1 VGVATRQHSNTPHSA
16 GRLLRR
22 PIVAA
27 SVVFVAGLLI
37 TAVAAL
43 RLSQSYASDV
53 ELRALV
59 VEVRTSDEILARMGK
74 YEQLLQGARAMV
86 MAVGPQ
92 NISRQLFKRYSEG
105 QDLARRFPA
114 VSGLGLVRRVTRTD
128 QAGSADD
135 RPMGYIAQL
144 VEPDDSNSDLVG
156 VDLGSDANSRVAAEQ
171 SLRSGMAT
179 LSAPMT
185 WSPLGPR
192 PPDALLLWLPIYAET
207 ATLSGQSHGDASQV
221 FGWIYASV
229 NIEIEFAALNVDADG
244 YSLTLRDLAANAGT
258 FYTSPAAKPPADTG
272 LRRGWPIQLYG
283 RTWQANIQPQPVLI
297 AELGGSHARGA
308 TAAGTA
314 LSAILAL
321 WMFAFRRERQKS
333 SKVPGHRRA
342 DDPLPVHDTV
352 DNLLVTR
359 DAEETQGNERS
370 VTVESARRDLRA
382 ILDALPTMV
391 AYWDRN
397 LINCFANR
405 ANELWFGAPPGALLG
420 KHLRQLLG
428 EDLFQ
433 RDSTHIEAALRGEA
447 RIFEQSEVK
456 SDGNGYRHTITH
468 YVPDVGDGQVR
479 GFYVLVYDVSE
490 ITDSRLQL
498 AGAQRESEEL
508 LRTLDMHSKVSIT
521 DDKGYITYV
530 NENFCR
536 ILGYSRDEVL
546 GRPHS
551 IVNSEVHPRE
561 FWTQMWDT
569 ITAGRPWRGEIC
581 NRGKDGSLHWID
593 CIIAPFLGKDGRA
606 QKYVSIGTNISASKA
621 TEQRLRYNEDF
632 LERIGTVA
640 GVGGWEFDVRTRA
653 VSWSPQTYRILEVN
667 SAYKPLI
674 DTDIEF
680 YVREAR
686 ATINKSLTECIERGT
701 AWDHEIQAVTARGRS
716 IWVRTVGTPEMRNGK
731 VERVIG
737 ALQDITAR
745 KKAEVQLQESSERF
759 AIAADSAGIGV
770 WELDTANDRLLWDAW
785 MYRIYGIEKTREVE
799 SYKLWVAA
807 LHPDDRERCEA
818 EMLASSRGATELDS
832 EFRII
837 RPNGELRYI
846 KAASRAV
853 RAADGTSL
861 RITGVNFD
869 VTDARNSETVARRET
884 ASLLRT
890 VLDAASEVSIIA
902 TDENLMIRVFNA
914 GAERMLGFTSAEVV
928 GKEILSR
935 IHDPRDLETLG
946 RQLSMQLGRQIV
958 PNQAIVQPSMLRRSH
973 ERVYVRKN
981 GVHITVSLF
990 VTAIRSD
997 EGEIRGYV
1005 CVGHDITQHNIDQRA
1020 LHDAIVKAENA
1031 NQAKSQF
1038 LANMSHEIR
1047 TPMNAVIGLSYLM
1060 RHTPLSGEQA
1070 GFLGKIQVA
1079 SNSLLSII
1087 TNILDLSK
1095 IEANELLVESVV
1107 FSLSDLLRDVAAVIA
1122 FHSEAKAIQFSMHAP
1137 SDLPEALT
1145 GDPTRLRQILINILS
1160 NAVRFTDVGG
1170 VQFTVSVQS
1179 REAGQATLCFE
1190 VADTGIGIAAEQQ
1203 EKLFAPFAQADASIT
1218 RRYGGTGLGLSIVKQ
1233 LTKMLGGTVTLESV
1247 VGIGSTFTVILPFVS
1262 AALDDLAAARE
1273 PAVAHAQGAL
1283 FGIRALI
1290 VDDSDINREVAKR
1303 ILELDGVQVSLAKDG
1318 QQALDLLRAAPDAF
1332 DVIFMDVQMPVIDGY
1347 EATRRI
1353 RRELGLASLPII
1365 AVTAS
1370 ALSSERQRAE
1380 EAGMNDFICKPF
1392 DGQSLARSVLRHIRP
1407 ATTRQGVP
1415 QSAVASAPSSADA
1428 PWPEIAGIDTLD
1440 ACARW
1445 CGDAALFLKMLA
1457 RLFEEFGQ
1465 VDIPAEFAD
1474 AAVLTPY
1481 IRRMHKLR
1489 GGACML
1495 GAKAVYAIA
1504 GQIEEACI
1512 RGDQESAVELA
1523 IALSA
1528 EMQRL
1533 VENAAPA
1540 VAAARSSAPGPA
1552 PADREACEAHV
1563 EELGALLRQQSLVA
1577 VEHFEL
1583 LSVYL
1588 RQLMGQESY
1597 DRMRTHID
1605 NLEFD
1610 AASNDLLVAT
1620 RPAVSV
1626 IAAS

>member
-1 VGVATRQHSNTPHSA
+1 VGITT

-22 PIVAA
+22 PLAAA
-27 SVVFVAGLLI
+27 SAVFIAGLLI
-37 TAVAAL
+37 TAVAVM
-43 RLSQSYASDV
+43 RLSQSHASDA
-53 ELRALV
+53 ELRALL
-59 VEVRTSDEILARMGK
+59 VELRTSDEIRARLGK
-74 YEQLLQGARAMV
+74 YEQLLQGARGML

-92 NISRQLFKRYSEG
+92 NTSRQLFKRYGES

-114 VSGLGLVRRVTRTD
+114 VRGLGWVRRLTSAD
-128 QAGSADD
+128 QAGSTDD
-135 RPMGYIAQL
+135 RSTGYVTQL
-144 VEPDDSNSDLVG
+144 FEPASKSDLVG
-156 VDLGSDANSRVAAEQ
+156 VDLESDASSREAAEQ
-171 SLRSGMAT
+171 SLRSGTAT
-179 LSAPMT
+179 LGAPLT
-185 WSPLGPR
+185 GSPVGTR
-192 PPDALLLWLPIYAET
+192 PSDSLLLWLPIYAET
-207 ATLSGQSHGDASQV
+207 AALSGQNRGAASQV
-221 FGWIYASV
+221 VGWIYASL
-229 NIEIEFAALNVDADG
+229 NIEIEFAALNVEADG
-244 YSLTLRDLAANAGT
+244 YSLTLRDSGVGSGI
-258 FYTSPAAKPPADTG
+258 FYSSPNIEQPTDAG
-272 LRRGWPIQLYG
+272 LRRSWPIQLYG
-283 RTWQANIQPQPVLI
+283 RTWQANIQARPAPS
-297 AELGGSHARGA
+297 AAPGASSMRGA
-308 TAAGTA
+308 AAAGTA

-321 WMFAFRRERQKS
+321 WMFAFRRGRQKS
-333 SKVPGHRRA
+333 SNMPGHRRA
-342 DDPLPVHDTV
+342 GDPLPVRDTV

-359 DAEETQGNERS
+359 DGAETQVNERP

-405 ANELWFGAPPGALLG
+405 ASELWLGARPEALLG

-433 RDSTHIEAALRGEA
+433 RDLAHIEAALRGEA
-447 RIFEQSEVK
+447 RIFEQSEVN
-456 SDGNGYRHTITH
+456 SDGNSYRHTITH
-468 YVPDVGDGQVR
+468 YVPDVGDGEVR

-490 ITDSRLQL
+490 LTDSRLQL
-498 AGAQRESEEL
+498 AGARRESEEL

-521 DDKGYITYV
+521 DDKGYITHV

-536 ILGYSRDEVL
+536 ILGYSRDEIL

-551 IVNSEVHPRE
+551 VINSEFHPRE

-569 ITAGRPWRGEIC
+569 ISSGRPWRGEIC
-581 NRGKDGSLHWID
+581 NRAKDGSLHWVD
-593 CIIAPFLGKDGRA
+593 CIIAPFLGKDGRV

-653 VSWSPQTYRILEVN
+653 VSWSPQTYRIFEVN
-667 SAYKPLI
+667 SAYKPLV
-674 DTDIEF
+674 DTEIEF
-680 YVREAR
+680 YAKEAR

-701 AWDHEIQAVTARGRS
+701 AWDHEIQAVTARGRP
-716 IWVRTVGTPEMRNGK
+716 IWVRTVGTAEMRNGK

-745 KKAEVQLQESSERF
+745 KNAEVQLKESSERF

-785 MYRIYGIEKTREVE
+785 MYRIYGIEKSGEAE
-799 SYKLWVAA
+799 SYKLWVGA
-807 LHPDDRERCEA
+807 LHPDDKERCEA
-818 EMLASSRGATELDS
+818 ELLASARGPGEFDS

-914 GAERMLGFTSAEVV
+914 GAERMLGFASSEVV

-935 IHDPRDLETLG
+935 IHDPKDLQTLG
-946 RQLSMQLGRQIV
+946 RQLSTQLGRSIAAQ
-958 PNQAIVQPSMLRRSH
+958 QAIIEPSMLRRPH
-973 ERVYVRKN
+973 ERVYVCKN
-981 GVHITVSLF
+981 GLHITVSLF

-1005 CVGHDITQHNIDQRA
+1005 CVGHDITQHNIDQQA

-1031 NQAKSQF
+1031 NEAKSQF

-1060 RHTPLSGEQA
+1060 RHTPLSVEQA
-1070 GFLGKIQVA
+1070 SFLGKIQVA

-1107 FSLSDLLRDVAAVIA
+1107 FSLSDLLRDVAAVIT
-1122 FHSEAKAIQFSMHAP
+1122 FHSEAKGIQFSMHAP
-1137 SDLPEALT
+1137 SDLPEALS

-1160 NAVRFTDVGG
+1160 NAVRFTEVGG
-1170 VQFTVSVQS
+1170 VQFTISVRS
-1179 REAGQATLCFE
+1179 REAGQSLLCFE
-1190 VADTGIGIAAEQQ
+1190 VADTGIGIAAQQQ
-1203 EKLFAPFAQADASIT
+1203 ERLFAPFAQADASIT

-1233 LTKMLGGTVTLESV
+1233 LTKLLGGTVTLDSV
-1247 VGIGSTFTVILPFVS
+1247 VGIGSTFTVLLPFAA

-1273 PAVAHAQGAL
+1273 PAAAHAQGAL
-1283 FGIRALI
+1283 CGIRALI

-1303 ILELDGVQVSLAKDG
+1303 ILELDGVQVELASDG
-1318 QQALDLLRAAPDAF
+1318 QQVLDRLRAAPDAF
-1332 DVIFMDVQMPVIDGY
+1332 DVIFMDVQMPVMDGY

-1353 RRELGLASLPII
+1353 RRDLGLTTLPII

-1407 ATTRQGVP
+1407 ANTRTTAP
-1415 QSAVASAPSSADA
+1415 QPAVESAPSSTHV

-1440 ACARW
+1440 ASARW

-1457 RLFEEFGQ
+1457 RLFEEFGE
-1465 VDIPAEFAD
+1465 VDIPAEVAN

-1504 GQIEEACI
+1504 GQIEEACLH
-1512 RGDQESAVELA
+1512 GDQASAAELA
-1523 IALSA
+1523 IVLTA
-1528 EMQRL
+1528 EMRQL
-1533 VENAAPA
+1533 VKNATPA
-1540 VAAARSSAPGPA
+1540 IAAAQTAEPGPGPGPA
-1552 PADREACEAHV
+1552 DLPACAARV
-1563 EELGALLRQQSLVA
+1563 EELSALLRQQSLVA
-1577 VEHFEL
+1577 VKRFDS
-1583 LSVYL
+1583 LSPYL
-1588 RQLMGQESY
+1588 RQTMGEDSY
-1597 DRMRTHID
+1597 GRMRSHID
-1605 NLEFD
+1605 NLQFD
-1610 AASNDLLVAT
+1610 AASDELRQTNS
-1620 RPAVSV
+1620 R
-1626 IAAS
+1626 

>member
-1 VGVATRQHSNTPHSA
+1 VGVATRQRLNTPHSA

-27 SVVFVAGLLI
+27 SMVFVAGLLI
-37 TAVAAL
+37 TSLAAV
-43 RLSQSYASDV
+43 RWSRSDSSSAEMRV
-53 ELRALV
+53 HFM
-59 VEVRTSDEILARMGK
+59 EVRTSDQILARMGI
-74 YEQLLQGARAMV
+74 YEQLLQGARAMAT
-86 MAVGPQ
+86 AVGPQ

-114 VSGLGLVRRVTRTD
+114 VRGLGLVRRQIRAD

-135 RPMGYIAQL
+135 RPVGYIAQL
-144 VEPDDSNSDLVG
+144 VEPEGANSDLVG
-156 VDLGSDANSRVAAEQ
+156 VDLGFDANSREAAER
-171 SLRSGMAT
+171 SLRSGTTT

-185 WSPLGPR
+185 WSPLGLR
-192 PPDALLLWLPIYAET
+192 PPDALLLWLPIYTET
-207 ATLSGQSHGDASQV
+207 AALNGQTRSDVSQV
-221 FGWIYASV
+221 FGWIYASI
-229 NIEIEFAALNVDADG
+229 NIEIEFAALNVDAEG
-244 YSLTLRDLAANAGT
+244 YSLTLRDLAANADT
-258 FYTSPAAKPPADTG
+258 FYSSPDIKPSPDAEM
-272 LRRGWPIQLYG
+272 RRSFPIRLYG
-283 RTWQANIQPQPVLI
+283 RTWQADIQAQPMLI
-297 AELGGSHARGA
+297 AGLGGSHVRVTA
-308 TAAGTA
+308 AAGTA

-321 WMFAFRRERQKS
+321 WMFALRRDRQKIWS
-333 SKVPGHRRA
+333 ALDRRGA
-342 DDPLPVHDTV
+342 HVPLPIYDAV

-359 DAEETQGNERS
+359 EGVERRVNERS
-370 VTVESARRDLRA
+370 VTVESARRDLRT

-405 ANELWFGAPPGALLG
+405 ASESWFEAPPGALFG
-420 KHLRQLLG
+420 KHMRQVLG
-428 EDLFQ
+428 ENLFQ
-433 RDSTHIEAALRGEA
+433 RDSAHIEAALRGEA

-456 SDGNGYRHTITH
+456 SDGNNYRHTITH
-468 YVPDVGDGQVR
+468 YVPDVDHSDVR

-490 ITDSRLQL
+490 LTESRLQL
-498 AGAQRESEEL
+498 AGARRESEEM

-521 DDKGYITYV
+521 DDKGYITHV

-536 ILGYSRDEVL
+536 ILGYSSDEVL

-551 IVNSEVHPRE
+551 VVNSGVHPRE

-569 ITAGRPWRGEIC
+569 ISSGRPWRGEIC
-581 NRGKDGSLHWID
+581 NRAKDGSLHWVD
-593 CIIAPFLGKDGRA
+593 CIIAPFLGKDGRV
-606 QKYVSIGTNISASKA
+606 QKYVSIGTNISTSKA

-640 GVGGWEFDVRTRA
+640 GLGGWEFDVRTRA
-653 VSWSPQTYRILEVN
+653 ITWSPQTYRILEVD
-667 SAYKPLI
+667 SAYEPHV

-680 YVREAR
+680 YAKEAR
-686 ATINKSLTECIERGT
+686 AIFYKSFAECIERGT
-701 AWDHEIQAVTARGRS
+701 AWDHEIPAVTARGRS

-737 ALQDITAR
+737 ALQDVTAR
-745 KKAEVQLQESSERF
+745 KKAECQLQESAERF

-770 WELDTANDRLLWDAW
+770 WELDTASDALLWDAW
-785 MYRIYGIEKTREVE
+785 MYRIYGIEKTREIE
-799 SYKLWVAA
+799 NYGLWLGA

-818 EMLASSRGATELDS
+818 EVLASSRGPGEFDS
-832 EFRII
+832 EFRIV
-837 RPNGELRYI
+837 RPNGEMRYI

-869 VTDARNSETVARRET
+869 VTNARNSETVARRET

-902 TDENLMIRVFNA
+902 TDENLMIRVFSA
-914 GAERMLGFTSAEVV
+914 GAERMLGFDSSEVV

-946 RQLSMQLGRQIV
+946 RQLSMRLGRRIV
-958 PNQAIVQPSMLRRSH
+958 AHQTIVEPTMLRRSH
-973 ERVYVRKN
+973 ERVYVRKD

-997 EGEIRGYV
+997 DDEIRGYV

-1031 NQAKSQF
+1031 NAAKSQF

-1047 TPMNAVIGLSYLM
+1047 TPMNAVIGLSYLL
-1060 RHTPLSGEQA
+1060 RHTSLSVEQA
-1070 GFLGKIQVA
+1070 SFLGKIQVA

-1107 FSLSDLLRDVAAVIA
+1107 FSLSDLLRDVAAVITV
-1122 FHSEAKAIQFSMHAP
+1122 HSDAKAIQFSMHAP
-1137 SDLPEALT
+1137 NDLPEALI

-1160 NAVRFTDVGG
+1160 NAVRFTDVGS
-1170 VQFTVSVQS
+1170 VQFTISVRS
-1179 REAGQATLCFE
+1179 REAGKATLCFE
-1190 VADTGIGIAAEQQ
+1190 VTDTGIGIATEQQ
-1203 EKLFAPFAQADASIT
+1203 ETLFAPFAQADVSIT

-1233 LTKMLGGTVTLESV
+1233 LTKLLGGTVMLDSV
-1247 VGIGSTFTVILPFVS
+1247 VGIGSTFTVMLPFVS

-1303 ILELDGVQVSLAKDG
+1303 ILELDGVQVSLASDG
-1318 QQALDLLRAAPDAF
+1318 QQALDRLRTAPDAF
-1332 DVIFMDVQMPVIDGY
+1332 DVIFMDVQMPVMDGY
-1347 EATRRI
+1347 DATRRI
-1353 RRELGLASLPII
+1353 RRELGLIDLPII

-1370 ALSSERQRAE
+1370 ALSSERQRAA
-1380 EAGMNDFICKPF
+1380 EAGMTDFICKPF

-1407 ATTRQGVP
+1407 VNTRQAAP
-1415 QSAVASAPSSADA
+1415 HPAAASAPSSPDV

-1445 CGDAALFLKMLA
+1445 CGDAALFLKMLR
-1457 RLFEEFGQ
+1457 RLFVEFGQ
-1465 VDIPAEFAD
+1465 VAVPAEFAD
-1474 AAVLTPY
+1474 AAALTPY

-1495 GAKAVYAIA
+1495 GAKAVYALA

-1512 RGDQESAVELA
+1512 RGDEQSAVELG
-1523 IALSA
+1523 IALTA

-1533 VENAAPA
+1533 FENATPAMEAAQTAAPD
-1540 VAAARSSAPGPA
+1540 PA
-1552 PADREACEAHV
+1552 PADLQACEARV
-1563 EELGALLRQQSLVA
+1563 GELGTLLRQQSLVA
-1577 VEHFEL
+1577 VKCFDS
-1583 LSVYL
+1583 LSPYL
-1588 RQLMGQESY
+1588 RRTMGEDSY
-1597 DRMRTHID
+1597 GRMRSYID
-1605 NLEFD
+1605 NLQFD
-1610 AASNDLLVAT
+1610 AASDELLDTA
-1620 RPAVSV
+1620 RR
-1626 IAAS
+1626 